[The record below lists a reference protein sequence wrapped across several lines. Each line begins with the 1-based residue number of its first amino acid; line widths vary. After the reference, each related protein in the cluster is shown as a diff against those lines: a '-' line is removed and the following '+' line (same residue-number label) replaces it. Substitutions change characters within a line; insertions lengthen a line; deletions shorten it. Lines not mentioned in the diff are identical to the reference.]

1 MLQYFVFLILIILI
15 FGSCKN
21 KSPEKAIDKN
31 NFIIDLQ
38 PFDGI
43 TAAQTQYV
51 FNELKKSY
59 AFVEIKKS
67 IPIPQSAYYRARN
80 RYRADSIINIL
91 DNQAA
96 AWHKIIGL
104 TNKDISTTKNNI
116 ADWGVMGLGFCPG
129 KACIASTFRL
139 TKSEINKQLFKVAI
153 HEMGHTF
160 GLPHCA
166 IKSCFMRDAEGANPT
181 NEEKE
186 FCTKCKSFLNSK
198 GWILKQ

>member
-1 MLQYFVFLILIILI
+1 MSRYFVFLILIILI

-21 KSPEKAIDKN
+21 KSSEKAIDKN

-67 IPIPQSAYYRARN
+67 IPLPQSAYYPARN

-104 TNKDISTTKNNI
+104 TSKDISTTKNSI
-116 ADWGVMGLGFCPG
+116 EDWGVMGLGFCPG

-139 TKSEINKQLFKVAI
+139 SKSEINEQLFKVAI
-153 HEMGHTF
+153 HEAGHTF
-160 GLPHCA
+160 GLPHCPV
-166 IKSCFMRDAEGANPT
+166 KTCFMRNADGGNPT

-186 FCTKCKSFLNSK
+186 FCTKCKSFLLK
-198 GWILKQ
+198 HGWTLQ